1 MFATK
6 NDFKNNIYQ
15 YQVDQ
20 ITEGDDT
27 IVLHALQA
35 ATEEVSSYLS
45 WNNKKEYLDGRPH
58 YDVQAIFDA
67 RGDNRN
73 PLILNHVITVAKY
86 WLIDLANVDILFE
99 EAKSRYDRSID
110 YLKQLNKGEITLS
123 SLPIVNQDDS
133 ETTENDD
140 ITPFV
145 MGSRD
150 KFNHE

>member
-6 NDFKNNIYQ
+6 NDFKNNIYE

-27 IVLHALQA
+27 IVLHSLQA

-45 WNNKKEYLDGRPH
+45 WNNKKEYLDGRLH

-67 RGDNRN
+67 RGENRN